1 MPPVCEGSLIMYS
14 PMSKLDSL
22 AKSQKF
28 TYPMQWNEYHQ
39 ALEIRQVPIIIGLSR
54 GWRPGIDP

>member
-1 MPPVCEGSLIMYS
+1 MPPVCEGSLMMYS

-22 AKSQKF
+22 A
-28 TYPMQWNEYHQ
+28 MQWNEYHQ
-39 ALEIRQVPIIIGLSR
+39 ALKIRQVPIIIGLSR